1 MRCNFAGLHASLL
14 YAEFETH
21 TQERAAFKSH
31 LACVSRA
38 LREIERTEDG
48 EPDPADEAQAIRDC
62 LVFAATPEPPANGLV
77 ALCRP
82 VLDGYRA
89 GLSALDGDML
99 QRLVDLGDHAGEIVA
114 VEGGLRQARAALH
127 GVLTA
132 FDNSENRNPERNPM
146 AFAALQ
152 IVYRALGLQWPE
164 GE

>member
-1 MRCNFAGLHASLL
+1 MRCKFPDLHVSLV

-21 TQERAAFKSH
+21 TQERVAFKAH

-38 LREIERTEDG
+38 LREIERAEDG
-48 EPDPADEAQAIRDC
+48 EPSPADEAKAIRDC
-62 LVFAATPEPPANGLV
+62 LAFAVTPVPAANGLA

-82 VLDGYRA
+82 VLEGYRA

-99 QRLVDLGDHAGEIVA
+99 QRLVDLGDQASEIA
-114 VEGGLRQARAALH
+114 SMESSLRQARAALR
-127 GVLTA
+127 GVLA
-132 FDNSENRNPERNPM
+132 VFDNHENRNPERSPM

-164 GE
+164 GQ